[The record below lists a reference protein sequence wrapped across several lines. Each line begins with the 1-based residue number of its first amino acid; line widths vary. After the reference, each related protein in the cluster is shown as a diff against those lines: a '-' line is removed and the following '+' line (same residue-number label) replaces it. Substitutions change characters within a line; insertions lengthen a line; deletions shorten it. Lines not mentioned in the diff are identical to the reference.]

1 MEAEAAQLF
10 RKGHHQLEYRFLK
23 KDGSW
28 CWVSDE
34 QHLVRDAAGQ
44 PEEVV
49 GSWADVTE
57 RKMAEEAVEA
67 ARVRVEHLLASSPAV
82 IYSFRAT
89 GDYAPLFIS
98 ENVKDLLG
106 YDRSEYLQSPDF
118 WINRVHP
125 DDSPRI
131 LRAYERLMDVGRLSS
146 EYRFR
151 KKDGSYCW
159 VSDELRVLRDAAGEP
174 LEVVGAWSDV
184 TARKQLGEAL
194 VAAQNRLV
202 HLLSRHRP

>member
-1 MEAEAAQLF
+1 MTARKELDEALDAARLRLVHLLSSVRAVIYSFRATGDFGPTFVSDSISEVLGYEPTEYLDSADFWRRCVHPDDLARVEAEAAHLF

-89 GDYAPLFIS
+89 GRLCTP
-98 ENVKDLLG
+98 
-106 YDRSEYLQSPDF
+106 
-118 WINRVHP
+118 VHQRECHGP
-125 DDSPRI
+125 S
-131 LRAYERLMDVGRLSS
+131 RL
-146 EYRFR
+146 
-151 KKDGSYCW
+151 
-159 VSDELRVLRDAAGEP
+159 
-174 LEVVGAWSDV
+174 
-184 TARKQLGEAL
+184 
-194 VAAQNRLV
+194 
-202 HLLSRHRP
+202 